1 MSNLPNDELM
11 GQHKHMTF
19 VFLWQKGSDSDQID
33 LPLKQTE
40 NRFRNVSVDIAFI
53 AIAGNW
59 KLILDHRIECCFVS
73 QLERC

>member
-33 LPLKQTE
+33 LPVKQTE
-40 NRFRNVSVDIAFI
+40 NRFRNVSVGI
-53 AIAGNW
+53 AIYCHCG
-59 KLILDHRIECCFVS
+59 
-73 QLERC
+73 